1 MRAFRTV
8 LAAMRQRMER
18 NDLDRERKQ
27 AERRF
32 HDERFEHD
40 VRGAVDKFYAVTEAS
55 VTHLREAVRSRCAGK
70 HLLECGCGP
79 KPHALALAPYAASVT
94 GIDISGVAARRATE
108 EAERAG
114 VGNARFLVM
123 DAEQMDFSDDSF
135 DVVFGSSILHHLDL
149 ERSLAEIARV
159 ARAGG
164 TAIFL
169 EPMGHNPAVNAYRR
183 LTPHLR
189 TRDEHPLTL
198 ADLERAKRSFAG
210 AEYTFYHLLS
220 LLAVPL
226 RRTRPFRP
234 VVRALDAADRALFER
249 FPPIQRLA
257 WFVLM
262 VLEAS
267 PRHLE
272 CEPRKCTASETRD

>member
-1 MRAFRTV
+1 
-8 LAAMRQRMER
+8 MER
-18 NDLDRERKQ
+18 NDVDRERKQ

-32 HDERFEHD
+32 HDARFEHE
-40 VRGAVDKFYAVTEAS
+40 VRGAVDKFYAVTETS
-55 VTHLREAVRSRCAGK
+55 VAQLRAAVRSRCAGK
-70 HLLECGCGP
+70 DLLEYGCGP
-79 KPHALALAPYAASVT
+79 NPHALTLAPYAASVT
-94 GIDISGVAARRATE
+94 GIDISAVAARRATD

-123 DAEQMDFSDDSF
+123 DAEQVDFSGDSF

-159 ARAGG
+159 LRPGG
-164 TAIFL
+164 AAIFL
-169 EPMGHNPAVNAYRR
+169 EPMGHNPAINAYRR

-198 ADLERAKRSFAG
+198 ADLETAKRFFAS
-210 AEYTFYHLLS
+210 AEYTFYHFLS

-226 RRTRPFRP
+226 RRTRPFP
-234 VVRALDAADRALFER
+234 SIVCALDAADRALFER
-249 FPPIQRLA
+249 VPPTQRLA

-262 VLEAS
+262 VLEGS
-267 PRHLE
+267 PA
-272 CEPRKCTASETRD
+272 T